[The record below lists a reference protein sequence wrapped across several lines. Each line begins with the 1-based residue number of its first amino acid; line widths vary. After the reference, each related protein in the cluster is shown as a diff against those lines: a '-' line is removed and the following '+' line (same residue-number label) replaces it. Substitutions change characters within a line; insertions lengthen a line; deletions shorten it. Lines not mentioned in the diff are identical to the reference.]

1 MARLAAAFKDF
12 LDDTLDLEGSL
23 TDPRKEP
30 RIPLATIAGSVH
42 LLPLLGA
49 KSLLD
54 IDLHLRKDKLR
65 RFFGGGVSDT
75 HLIRVIG
82 QLELD
87 ELRELNHR
95 ICFTDITPFRM
106 QSGRGLKIGI
116 VDGTTINRQLVCA
129 FQLVR
134 SEKERL
140 VVDLEPQEKEGKELV
155 AADALI
161 TRVLDSA
168 GAGLPDIIL
177 GDGLYI
183 TQYHINRCLNHGVH
197 ALIKTKEEGTLNIL
211 LDAKAIFARSNLYRK
226 DVEIVEG
233 LDADRGVSYCI
244 HASGGF
250 SFEGV
255 EKLLKVAR
263 IEDCDIKTGNIEV
276 YYVVTTMDDLSA
288 QEMRELSYLRWS
300 IENHGFKMFN
310 ALCRSKH
317 GYIKNEEVGLRLVF
331 LLLHGFNSLLLF
343 LTREWS
349 KVRRRFAGAKL
360 TIRFVTRT
368 LIEELFSLP
377 VHRKAYS

>member
-1 MARLAAAFKDF
+1 MARLAAAFKDY
-12 LDDTLDLEGSL
+12 LDDTLDLDHSL
-23 TDPRKEP
+23 SDPRKEP
-30 RIPLATIAGSVH
+30 RIPLATIVGSVH

-49 KSLLD
+49 RSLLD
-54 IDLHLRKDKLR
+54 IDLHLRKDKIR
-65 RFFGGGVSDT
+65 RFFSGQVSDT
-75 HLIRVIG
+75 HLIRIIR
-82 QLELD
+82 LLDLD
-87 ELRELNHR
+87 ELRRLNHR
-95 ICFTDITPFRM
+95 ICFKNITPFCLH
-106 QSGRGLKIGI
+106 SGRKLKIGI
-116 VDGTTINRQLVCA
+116 VDGTTMNRQLVCA

-134 SEKERL
+134 GEKERL
-140 VVDLEPQEKEGKELV
+140 VVDIEPQEKEGKEPI
-155 AADALI
+155 AAGALI
-161 TRVLDSA
+161 ERILGTA
-168 GAGLPDIIL
+168 GVVLPDIIL

-183 TQYHINRCLNHGVH
+183 TQYHINRCLNRGVH
-197 ALIKTKEEGTLNIL
+197 ALVKTKEEGTLNIL
-211 LDAKAIFARSNLYRK
+211 LDAKEIFARSKLYQK
-226 DVEIVEG
+226 DVEVVDG
-233 LDADRGVSYCI
+233 LDVDRGVSYRI
-244 HASGGF
+244 YASAGF

-288 QEMRELSYLRWS
+288 KEMRELSYLRWS

-317 GYIKNEEVGLRLVF
+317 GYIKNEEAGLRLVF

-360 TIRFVTRT
+360 TIRFVART

-377 VHRKAYS
+377 VRRKAYF